1 MLLLKDNIQVF
12 TCISKIKQGIKRRNG
27 KNNQG
32 RTTVWHRG
40 NGNKIRLIQTNF
52 NLNKVILKN
61 YKYIKSDILHIFTNK
76 QNKSAQI
83 AYIKCFY
90 KNQNNIISKYTSIIN
105 QKNLTINSH
114 IYNYINKDINN
125 WQINYNQIKV
135 GNILCLKNIPVGT
148 LINNIE
154 LHQNKGSQLI
164 RAAGTYSQIIKK
176 NKLTKQIYIKLRS
189 GKIQKISCLNTA
201 IIGINS
207 NSEHKIQKKSKASDN
222 RILGIRSHVRGVAM
236 NVIDH
241 PHGSSGGKTSGGRCS
256 VTPWGKLT
264 KGKKT
269 NLKKKK
275 NEII

>member
-1 MLLLKDNIQVF
+1 MTIYKNNILVF
-12 TCISKIKQGIKRRNG
+12 TSISKIKQGIKRRNG

-40 NGNKIRLIQTNF
+40 SGNKIRLIKTNF
-52 NLNKVILKN
+52 NLNKTIKLN
-61 YKYIKSDILHIFTNK
+61 YKYVESKILNIFTNN

-83 AYIKCFY
+83 AYIQCFY
-90 KNQNNIISKYTSIIN
+90 KKQQNIITKYTSIIN
-105 QKNLTINSH
+105 QKNININSS
-114 IYNYINKDINN
+114 IYNFIDKNISN
-125 WQINYNQIKV
+125 WQINYNQIKI

-148 LINNIE
+148 LISNIE
-154 LHQNKGSQLI
+154 LHQKKGSQLI
-164 RAAGTYSQIIKK
+164 RAAGTYGQIIKK
-176 NKLTKQIYIKLRS
+176 DELNKSVYIKLRS

-201 IIGINS
+201 VIGINS
-207 NSEHKIQKKSKASDN
+207 NSEHQIIKKSKAGDN
-222 RILGIRSHVRGVAM
+222 RHLGIRPHVRGVAM

-241 PHGSSGGKTSGGRCS
+241 PHGSSGGKTSGGCCS